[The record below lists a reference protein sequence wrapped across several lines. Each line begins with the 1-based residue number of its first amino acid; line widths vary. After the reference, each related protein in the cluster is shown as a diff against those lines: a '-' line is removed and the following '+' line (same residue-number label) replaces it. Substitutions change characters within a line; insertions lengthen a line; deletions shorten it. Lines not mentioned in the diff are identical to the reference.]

1 MLVLSGESGSG
12 KTELAKYAIDFFVS
26 VSPQSGSF
34 QTKIQMVRV
43 EFILLFLF
51 IHSFIH
57 QTNIVSFVKS
67 NQILEAFGHAPT
79 IYNSNSTRFCKYF
92 ELRYTP
98 EGILNGGKVTKVIYK
113 FSF

>member
-43 EFILLFLF
+43 YVSSYSF
-51 IHSFIH
+51 IHS
-57 QTNIVSFVKS
+57 SD
-67 NQILEAFGHAPT
+67 
-79 IYNSNSTRFCKYF
+79 
-92 ELRYTP
+92 
-98 EGILNGGKVTKVIYK
+98 
-113 FSF
+113 